1 MKTIIFNITVF
12 VAGVAFAGG
21 IASEYV
27 MDGLAVDG
35 SGRHIRED
43 ARVIV
48 ADDFSDYGGD
58 YRAHIKHGGEAAPR
72 RWIGR
77 QGMRL
82 DGDVKYTG
90 THSLRLPVQP
100 NIEQGITLQQWL
112 DTNALRGK
120 PMNDEPMTGDGNM
133 RRELA
138 NLPGGI
144 VPTYDVRHREGGY
157 EHLFVRAAV
166 RFEDTYTNS
175 VHTGIGFSGG
185 YFNRPN
191 PTIGASTTSVPH
203 HPGSSAG
210 YRANGYDRFIASAE
224 FTYRN
229 PYNWAGLGPPLAPGQ
244 PGWMYIYFYGAEQV
258 GLHGNLYFSDGSV
271 IPSTGGDNT
280 RPVNRAANETQIIGR
295 NGSQYRTTIP
305 GTPETFT
312 FFDNYCPPLNEWF
325 VIEYELK
332 LNTVEGTAPSP
343 GANFNYR
350 GNPANQAQKTNAA
363 PAGSKEGLGP
373 QPVPN
378 SSNGILP
385 LTSTNNGKMPLP
397 PYKVHADGVFRVW
410 ADGRMM
416 MEYKDI
422 VIRHTNE
429 MFIDLV
435 QFSAY
440 FRNAPKEVSV
450 WYDNIIVATEY
461 IGPVNKNN

>member
-1 MKTIIFNITVF
+1 MQSPIKLSLTLSIVVCGLTSD
-12 VAGVAFAGG
+12 VAGNG

-27 MDGLAVDG
+27 MDGPALDG
-35 SGRHIRED
+35 SGRHIRD
-43 ARVIV
+43 DPRVVV

-58 YRAHIKHGGEAAPR
+58 YHTHIKHGGDTAAR
-72 RWIGR
+72 RWIGK

-133 RRELA
+133 RKELA
-138 NLPGGI
+138 GLPDGI
-144 VPTYDVRHREGGY
+144 VPTYGVRHREGGY

-191 PTIGASTTSVPH
+191 PTIGASTTPVPH

-210 YRANGYDRFIASAE
+210 YRSNGYDRFIASAE

-229 PYNWAGLGPPLAPGQ
+229 PYNWAGLGPPRAPGQ

-280 RPVNRAANETQIIGR
+280 RPVNRAAKDTLVKGV
-295 NGSQYRTTIP
+295 NGYERMVP
-305 GTPETFT
+305 GTPDTFT
-312 FFDNYCPPLNEWF
+312 FHDNYYPPLNEWF

-332 LNTVEGTAPSP
+332 LNTVEGVAESP
-343 GANFNYR
+343 GPNHNYR
-350 GNPANQAQKTNAA
+350 GDSANQADRTNKA

-373 QPVPN
+373 QPVCRGGN
-378 SSNGILP
+378 
-385 LTSTNNGKMPLP
+385 LP
-397 PYKVHADGVFRVW
+397 PDYKVHADGVFRVW
-410 ADGRMM
+410 ADGKLV

-422 VIRHTNE
+422 VIRHTND

-440 FRNAPKEVSV
+440 FRNAPEEVSV
-450 WYDNIIVATEY
+450 WYDNIIVATER
-461 IGPVNKNN
+461 IGLVNKTGAE